1 VRHAQVERVAEGAW
15 AVIALPDRG
24 AVGNAGIVDLGG
36 EALVFDTHFAPGAA
50 RGLGAAA
57 EELAGPVRTVVNS
70 HWHGDHVRGNA
81 SFDGAEILATAQTRE
96 LIATR
101 GEQRLRELKETGLEE
116 PMSDLRARG
125 LDEEL
130 ALLEELASELPT
142 FEQRLP
148 DRDWDEQLELGRA
161 TLLTWGGGHSAS
173 DSVLWLPAERVL
185 FAADL
190 AFVGRHL
197 WAGDGDPAHWLVIL
211 DRIGELGLET
221 LVPGHGPV
229 GGAGDLDVLR
239 DYLEALLP
247 LPDDMPD
254 RFAALE
260 SPEMWER
267 NVAALRARVQD
278 SAN

>member
-1 VRHAQVERVAEGAW
+1 VV
-15 AVIALPDRG
+15 ALPDRG

-36 EALVFDTHFAPGAA
+36 EALVFDTHFTPGAA
-50 RGLGAAA
+50 RELRAAA
-57 EELAGPVRTVVNS
+57 EELAGPVRAVANS

-81 SFDGAEILATAQTRE
+81 SFDGAEILATARTRE
-96 LIATR
+96 LIASR
-101 GEQRLRELKETGLEE
+101 GEQRLRELRETGLAEAAA
-116 PMSDLRARG
+116 DLRARG

-130 ALLEELASELPT
+130 ALLEEFAAELPA

-148 DRDWDEQLELGRA
+148 DRDWDDRLELGRA

-173 DSVLWLPAERVL
+173 DAVLWLPAERVL

-190 AFVGRHL
+190 AFVGRHP
-197 WAGDGDPAHWLVIL
+197 WAGDGDPVHWLAIL

-229 GGAGDLDVLR
+229 GGAGDLEVLR

-247 LPDDMPD
+247 LPDEMPV
-254 RFAALE
+254 RGAALE
-260 SPEMWER
+260 SPHMWER
-267 NVAALRARVQD
+267 NVAALRARVQGP
-278 SAN
+278 AN